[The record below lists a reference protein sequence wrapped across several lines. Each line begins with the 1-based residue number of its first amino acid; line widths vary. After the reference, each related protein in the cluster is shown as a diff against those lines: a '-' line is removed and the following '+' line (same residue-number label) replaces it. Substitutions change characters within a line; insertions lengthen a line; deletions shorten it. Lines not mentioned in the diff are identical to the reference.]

1 MMIIGTPSDDTT
13 TPQNLVN
20 VTTSQTPPI
29 QEIAQLLA
37 PPAPQINSGIL
48 LLEYLR
54 QGCQG
59 YHRLYAIS

>member
-13 TPQNLVN
+13 TQQNLVN

-37 PPAPQINSGIL
+37 PPAPQNKFWYSP
-48 LLEYLR
+48 
-54 QGCQG
+54 
-59 YHRLYAIS
+59 S